1 MEIEKIGAESVGFSY
16 GVNVVDFDDPIA
28 GKETDYFVWVEPF
41 RDLYFEEFKARELY
55 AEKRQQDL
63 RNEFGRI
70 LEAAE
75 VGSIIRTGDGKYW
88 RVAMV
93 NDGFNGERKKA
104 IVPDTGNRSSR
115 RFEVKK
121 SKKRKFR

>member
-63 RNEFGRI
+63 RDEFGRI

-75 VGSIIRTGDGKYW
+75 VGSLIQTGDGKYW
-88 RVAMV
+88 RVVMV
-93 NDGFNGERKKA
+93 NDGYDGKQKKA
-104 IVPDTGNRSSR
+104 IVPDTSGRASR
-115 RFEVKK
+115 RAEFKT
-121 SKKRKFR
+121 KKRKFR